1 MTTTAKN
8 GTVTI
13 TGLDAF
19 EKKIKEIE
27 TTNPGF
33 EKRLRGVI
41 RKVLGEARAK
51 LSEDATSGLQMKSD
65 PRKAYKAVRYAVY
78 KRILGGQVNI
88 LQSRKAGSMSL
99 YEPQRKGTSD
109 PKGRGGNRV
118 TRTKRTEDIMSYQG
132 KDRGFI
138 LRFLNQGTGDRAI
151 HSMGNR
157 ALRTG
162 GVSILA
168 TKSLGGN
175 RGSIS
180 ARNWFGSASQRELEN
195 VAGHLQDIIDK
206 VINDEFK

>member
-1 MTTTAKN
+1 MDIKN

-51 LSEDATSGLQMKSD
+51 LSKDATSGLQMKSD

-78 KRILGGQVNI
+78 KRLFGGQVNI
-88 LQSRKAGSMSL
+88 LQSRKAGAMNL
-99 YEPQRKGTSD
+99 YESPKKGL
-109 PKGRGGNRV
+109 PKRGGNRV
-118 TRTKRTEDIMSYQG
+118 LRSKRTTDIMSYQG

-157 ALRTG
+157 TLRTG

-175 RGSIS
+175 RGSIT

-195 VAGHLQDIIDK
+195 VASHLQDIIDK

>member
-1 MTTTAKN
+1 MADIKN
-8 GTVTI
+8 GAVTI

-19 EKKIKEIE
+19 EKKIKELE

-41 RKVLGEARAK
+41 RKVLGEARAN
-51 LSEDATSGLQMKSD
+51 LSKDAASGLDMKSD

-78 KRILGGQVNI
+78 KRVLGGQVNI
-88 LQSRKAGSMSL
+88 LQSRKAGAMSL
-99 YEPQRKGTSD
+99 YEPERKGTSD

-138 LRFLNQGTGDRAI
+138 LRFLNQGTCDRAI

-157 ALRTG
+157 ALQTG
-162 GVSILA
+162 SVSIIK

-175 RGSIS
+175 RGSIT
-180 ARNWFGSASQRELEN
+180 ARNWFGGASHKELEN
-195 VAGHLQDIIDK
+195 VAGHLQEIIDR
-206 VINDEFK
+206 VINEEFK